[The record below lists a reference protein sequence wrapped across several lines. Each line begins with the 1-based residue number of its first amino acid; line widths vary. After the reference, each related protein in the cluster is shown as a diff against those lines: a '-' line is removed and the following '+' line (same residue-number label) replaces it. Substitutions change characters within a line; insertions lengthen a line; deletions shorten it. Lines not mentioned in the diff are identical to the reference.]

1 MVKIPPGVRQ
11 PLKVEDG
18 LSAAPTTPP
27 SASRPIPAMVTDRT
41 RELLRRRT
49 VSPMALIL
57 TVFLP
62 NNYLLRLASGLPYA
76 RAERWRARDRQR
88 TDQPGQRRANRAARI
103 APACP
108 TPWSHPPPPMK
119 VPTST
124 PPSPDSTP
132 PS

>member
-57 TVFLP
+57 TIFLP

-76 RAERWRARDRQR
+76 PAERRRARAPQR
-88 TDQPGQRRANRAARI
+88 TDQPGQRRANTPAPI
-103 APACP
+103 APAPSP
-108 TPWSHPPPPMK
+108 TWSHPHP
-119 VPTST
+119 
-124 PPSPDSTP
+124 
-132 PS
+132 